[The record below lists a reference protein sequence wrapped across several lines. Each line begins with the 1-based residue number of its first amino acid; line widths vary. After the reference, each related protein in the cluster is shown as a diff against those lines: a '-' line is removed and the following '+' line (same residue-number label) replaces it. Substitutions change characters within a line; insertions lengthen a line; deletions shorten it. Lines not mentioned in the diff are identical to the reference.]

1 MFDNKPHYLIPLL
14 AFIIGGMLVSQ
25 IPLVRA
31 IGGLTLDGA
40 GNGSCTIITQCS
52 IYTPGFSTIGSHDL
66 VILQVL
72 LNTTGTAMVTSNQG
86 LTWTKRAE
94 VADGLGGMESE
105 WYAVANQV
113 LSNPSIGI
121 TVSVPKTRIG
131 VEIFAISGYDP
142 ASPFDPSAKAPTTA
156 MGTSNTMS
164 ATISTNAG
172 SDMLIGLG
180 YGGKGAIIPG
190 PGFTGI
196 CINADGCA
204 IGNLDSI
211 SSEYKM
217 VTTPQLGTVVSVTQ
231 TGGTSWGF
239 IADAVLSEL
248 PTVTSVSPSKGA
260 VGAPLT
266 ITGASFTNVATL
278 TFCGKAQSFTIASD
292 QIIWTSAPQISSPSN
307 IQTCDIVVT
316 GGAGSSRASVADQF
330 SFLPNVS
337 SLSPSTGSNGTE
349 VRVTG
354 TSFVGTTGV
363 TFCGVSQRRHTVI
376 NDTQIRFT
384 IYGPGLTASKSC
396 DIVVTN
402 SIGNSST
409 SGNDVFSYVP
419 QSQGGGTTHAPNA
432 PTISNKTLYI
442 ILAGIAAVALIAVVG
457 LMRRWDPGKKGQNHV
472 RIQEEPAS
480 NPPLP
485 AR

>member
-1 MFDNKPHYLIPLL
+1 
-14 AFIIGGMLVSQ
+14 
-25 IPLVRA
+25 
-31 IGGLTLDGA
+31 
-40 GNGSCTIITQCS
+40 
-52 IYTPGFSTIGSHDL
+52 
-66 VILQVL
+66 
-72 LNTTGTAMVTSNQG
+72 
-86 LTWTKRAE
+86 
-94 VADGLGGMESE
+94 
-105 WYAVANQV
+105 
-113 LSNPSIGI
+113 
-121 TVSVPKTRIG
+121 
-131 VEIFAISGYDP
+131 
-142 ASPFDPSAKAPTTA
+142 

-164 ATISTNAG
+164 ATISTNG
-172 SDMLIGLG
+172 GNDMLIGLG

-316 GGAGSSRASVADQF
+316 GGAGSPFAVYW
-330 SFLPNVS
+330 
-337 SLSPSTGSNGTE
+337 GT
-349 VRVTG
+349 RN
-354 TSFVGTTGV
+354 F
-363 TFCGVSQRRHTVI
+363 FIFMRRHATLRRLVV
-376 NDTQIRFT
+376 NAFPQWAR
-384 IYGPGLTASKSC
+384 LTAFFL
-396 DIVVTN
+396 
-402 SIGNSST
+402 SSPRNPRSSAVKFTLAPGEGLPLSNATT
-409 SGNDVFSYVP
+409 SRSTP
-419 QSQGGGTTHAPNA
+419 RSWSA
-432 PTISNKTLYI
+432 ISS
-442 ILAGIAAVALIAVVG
+442 A
-457 LMRRWDPGKKGQNHV
+457 D
-472 RIQEEPAS
+472 
-480 NPPLP
+480 
-485 AR
+485 